1 MCIDTDLFGDV
12 IVRNSEIDFWLDTT
26 ANLQGRAQS
35 QREHYAKM
43 YDVANKIKLSK
54 LDGSFYKLIERV
66 ENDQPSAISLYATV
80 YKTDPL
86 DVKKPAC
93 PDWFHQCDNVKCP
106 VYKKRLA
113 HEKAAARYAKDKA
126 ISRFV

>member
-12 IVRNSEIDFWLDTT
+12 IVKVSEVDLWLDVT
-26 ANLQGRAQS
+26 ANMQGRAQS

-54 LDGSFYKLIERV
+54 LDGSFYKLIDRLERA
-66 ENDQPSAISLYATV
+66 EIKPLSLFATV
-80 YKTDPL
+80 YKSEPL

-93 PDWFHQCDNVKCP
+93 PDWFHVCDNAKCP
-106 VYKKRLA
+106 AFKKRLA
-113 HEKAAARYAKDKA
+113 HEKAASRYAKEKA
-126 ISRFV
+126 INRF

>member
-12 IVRNSEIDFWLDTT
+12 IVKVSEIELWLDVT

-35 QREHYAKM
+35 QREHYAKI

-54 LDGSFYKLIERV
+54 LDGSFYKLIDRV
-66 ENDQPSAISLYATV
+66 ENDQPKPLELYSTV

-93 PDWFHQCDNVKCP
+93 PSWFHYCDDVKCP
-106 VYKKRLA
+106 AYKKRLA
-113 HEKAAARYAKDKA
+113 HEKAAARYRQEKA
-126 ISRFV
+126 LNRF